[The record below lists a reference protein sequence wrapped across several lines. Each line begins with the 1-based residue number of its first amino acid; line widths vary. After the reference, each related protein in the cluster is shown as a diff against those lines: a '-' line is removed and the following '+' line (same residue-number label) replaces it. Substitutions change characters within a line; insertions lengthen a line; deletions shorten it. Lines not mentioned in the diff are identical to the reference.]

1 MNYPISFYPI
11 WREDKRWQPMEL
23 SDMDVTPL
31 SNTFYRFFK
40 YLNYILSYHSIPVHF
55 ALLYCILLIQTC
67 LIRASDNWNQT
78 TKDILRISQKT
89 SSTQNRLSIKVN
101 HNQNMTQRQNIYL
114 IALPRYTATL
124 GWYNPSTISCPNY
137 RLHPCWHVIISS
149 NVNQKNRERNVSM
162 DKIHFSNTDIT

>member
-101 HNQNMTQRQNIYL
+101 HNQNMTQTKYIFDCSS
-114 IALPRYTATL
+114 TL
-124 GWYNPSTISCPNY
+124 
-137 RLHPCWHVIISS
+137 H
-149 NVNQKNRERNVSM
+149 
-162 DKIHFSNTDIT
+162 SNTRMIQSLNNLMPKLQATSMLACNNII